1 MTSTDSTL
9 TYHNFLKTILRYGEF
24 KPDRT
29 GTGTISYFG
38 HSMRFSLLGERFPLI
53 TSKKIHFKSVAH
65 ELLWF
70 LKGDTNVK
78 YLQDNGVRI
87 WNEWA
92 DEHGNLPHAY
102 GEMWRS
108 FPGTNGESIDQ
119 IAKVIHQIKN
129 NPDSRRIIVSAW
141 HPGFVDKAALPPCHT
156 LFQFFINNGFLS
168 CQLYQRSADAFL
180 GVPFNIASYA
190 LLTTLIA
197 KSCGLRPRE
206 FIWAGGDCHIY
217 MDHKLQVEEQL
228 SRTIKPDPCLHIEES
243 KDIFDYKYEDFKVLD
258 YDPHPAIKAK
268 VSV

>member
-1 MTSTDSTL
+1 MRNCSTL
-9 TYHNFLKTILRYGEF
+9 TYHNFLKNILRFGEL
-24 KPDRT
+24 KTDRT
-29 GTGTISYFG
+29 GTGTFSTFG
-38 HSMRFSLLGERFPLI
+38 QSMRFSLLGEYFPLI
-53 TSKKIHFKSVAH
+53 TSKKIHFKSVGH

-92 DEHGNLPHAY
+92 NENGDLPHIY

-108 FPGTNGESIDQ
+108 FPAPNKEPIDQ
-119 IAKVIHQIKN
+119 IAKVVHQLKT

-141 HPGFVDKAALPPCHT
+141 HPGLTDEAALPPCHT
-156 LFQFFINNGFLS
+156 LFQFYVSNGFLS

-190 LLTTLIA
+190 LLTIMMA
-197 KSCGLRPRE
+197 KVCNLRPRE
-206 FIWAGGDCHIY
+206 FIWTGGDCHIY
-217 MDHKLQVEEQL
+217 LNHKAQVEEQL
-228 SRTIKPDPCLHIEES
+228 SKTLIEDPFMRVPKKES
-243 KDIFDYKYEDFKVLD
+243 IFDYEFSDFCLED
-258 YDPHPAIKAK
+258 YNPHPAIKAE